1 MTEVT
6 PQDLELT
13 EIMRTE
19 GLKAMESRA
28 LEHERDA
35 NRKRRRKL
43 YRANYERYVAEA
55 KLKNIQ
61 RAAEKLLAQR
71 QAAEQAAASQEVGC
85 PIPPSVGGVGN
96 FPDATKKP
104 PMSAAAEPAQKE
116 AQKTA

>member
-19 GLKAMESRA
+19 GPKAMESRA
-28 LEHERDA
+28 REHERDA
-35 NRKRRRKL
+35 NRKRQRKL

-61 RAAEKLLAQR
+61 RAAEKLLRER
-71 QAAEQAAASQEVGC
+71 QAAEEL
-85 PIPPSVGGVGN
+85 
-96 FPDATKKP
+96 ATKKSP
-104 PMSAAAEPAQKE
+104 ASVAADAPESSQKE